1 MVETEEQNGSNS
13 NNSDKREHNK
23 KARFGKNTLALL
35 EAHTSNNSSDTPRT
49 SLSSRNSESS
59 DNEDIGDNLEP
70 ETNWQQVIVNSFFK
84 LIGEEQPR
92 STTHNSERSLRSR
105 RKNSKG
111 TSNTPFIPT
120 AAQLNAPYI
129 EEQDPENYE
138 FLGPSPDINQTSE
151 RHSIDEQS
159 NSMGEPGPSK
169 VRESLKES
177 ILKTKKLATV
187 NRIFSTPG
195 GKKHLQDTNVD
206 LLSFPSLIAVPL
218 LWARKDHKD
227 RRSPPI
233 LVDFLKL
240 AITDSYID
248 ADSKNWQNSFRI
260 ELEYGDV
267 KWVVKRTGFDFITL
281 HLSLNRR
288 TDLPDIPRFPSG
300 ITNWF
305 RANLFNW
312 HTTQVSRQDAA
323 RERREE
329 LEKYLIALIKSL
341 SLHVAYD
348 LYEFLELSAISITRD
363 MGWKGKEGY
372 IENKVERIK
381 KPICF
386 SLRSGE
392 KWEREWVI
400 VRDSDTTPADV
411 FLFDKDFLCEKI
423 NPSGINKVI
432 MIHDHVSIG
441 NSYRRIEMK
450 ADVRTLKEFMESVER
465 VKLSSPWVKQHRFDS
480 YAPIRKK
487 AKAKWYIDGKDYLNA
502 VSQAILAA
510 TSEIYIEDWWLSP
523 ELYLR
528 RPPSENEEFRLDN
541 LLKKKAEEG
550 VMIYIVVYKEVKL
563 ALTLDSQHTK
573 THLRN
578 LHPNIKVQR
587 HPDHGLEGTVFW
599 AKMVVIDSHVAFIG
613 GLDLCFGRYD
623 THEHELSDLDKDK
636 KFVIWPGQDYSNP
649 RIKDFADVAKNA
661 LIDNIERDKFPRM
674 PWHDIAIGMV
684 GQPARDV
691 ARHFVRRWNFI
702 KEEKSGG
709 HLDLPFLLPK
719 GEYVSTRDESRFKG
733 TCNAQLLLSS
743 TFWSTGT
750 NPEYSIYN
758 AYCHLIRNS
767 KHFIYIENQFFVTS
781 TENDPNYEVKN
792 LIGGFLVER
801 IIKAHKSN
809 AKFRVIVVMPLLPA
823 FEADLNSNDAGTI
836 RMVMHWQYVSICR
849 GGRSV
854 LEKIK
859 SAGVNP
865 EDYISFFALRNYGKI
880 SQVESISTNGS
891 VKDKTVNIN
900 PSSIDASVES
910 NEDSQES
917 KNHEN
922 EFPNVS
928 ENNPVDNKQVK
939 PSGDA
944 NNKFVYITE
953 EVYIHSKL
961 LIVDDKYV
969 IIGSANLNDR
979 SQLGYRDSEIAILIE
994 DKSTIKSRMDG
1005 NEYMAS
1011 KFAYT
1016 LRNALFK
1023 EHLGLLEYQDH
1034 SSITKSCLSP
1044 DDPRILREMLKEKD
1058 PDVISSLEKMAP
1070 ENELKHPTKEDLI
1083 VMDPLSDEF
1092 YDYWSKTA
1100 QRNTE
1105 VYRSV
1110 FRCVPD
1116 DNVTTWE
1123 KYENFVPDRTKV
1135 PIGHAAN
1142 QADVETIKDK
1152 LSNVRGHLVEF
1163 PTRFLQSENLLSSVI
1178 SNAVTPAEIFT

>member
-1 MVETEEQNGSNS
+1 MVETEEQNDSNS
-13 NNSDKREHNK
+13 NHSSNKRETQ
-23 KARFGKNTLALL
+23 FGKKTLALL
-35 EAHTSNNSSDTPRT
+35 EAQTD
-49 SLSSRNSESS
+49 
-59 DNEDIGDNLEP
+59 
-70 ETNWQQVIVNSFFK
+70 
-84 LIGEEQPR
+84 QPR
-92 STTHNSERSLRSR
+92 IATNSSERSTRSR

-111 TSNTPFIPT
+111 LNNAPLIPT
-120 AAQLNAPYI
+120 AAQLSAPYI
-129 EEQDPENYE
+129 EEQYPENYE
-138 FLGPSPDINQTSE
+138 FLGPSDINQE
-151 RHSIDEQS
+151 RHSIDEQNDS
-159 NSMGEPGPSK
+159 LSEPGPSK
-169 VRESLKES
+169 ARESFKER
-177 ILKTKKLATV
+177 ILKTKKLAAV
-187 NRIFSTPG
+187 NRILSSPG
-195 GKKHLQDTNVD
+195 GKKHLHATDVD
-206 LLSFPSLIAVPL
+206 LLSLPSLIAVPF
-218 LWARKDHKD
+218 LWSRKDYKD
-227 RRSPPI
+227 RKSPPI

-240 AITDSYID
+240 AITDSYLD
-248 ADSKNWQNSFRI
+248 SDSKNWQNSFRI

-288 TDLPDIPRFPSG
+288 ADLPEIPSFPSG
-300 ITNWF
+300 IGNWF
-305 RANLFNW
+305 KTNLFNW
-312 HTTQVSRQDAA
+312 HTSQVNRQDAA

-329 LEKYLIALIKSL
+329 LEKYLIKLIKTMSL
-341 SLHVAYD
+341 QVAYD

-372 IENKVERIK
+372 IENKVERIR

-386 SLRSGE
+386 FLRSGE

-400 VRDSDTTPADV
+400 VRDSYIGFCSHISDTTPADV
-411 FLFDKDFLCEKI
+411 FLFDKDFVCEKI
-423 NPSGINKVI
+423 DPSGINKVI
-432 MIHDHVSIG
+432 MIHDRISIG

-450 ADVRTLKEFMESVER
+450 ADFRTLKEFMESVER

-487 AKAKWYIDGKDYLNA
+487 TKVKWYVDGKDYLNA

-528 RPPSENEEFRLDN
+528 RPPSENEDFRLDN

-563 ALTLDSQHTK
+563 ALTLDSRHTK
-573 THLRN
+573 TYLRN

-599 AKMVVIDSHVAFIG
+599 AHHEKMVVIDSHVAFIG

-623 THEHELSDLDKDK
+623 THEHELSDLSKEK
-636 KFVIWPGQDYSNP
+636 KFKIWPGQDYSNP
-649 RIKDFADVAKNA
+649 RIKDFSDVAKNFMND
-661 LIDNIERDKFPRM
+661 IIEREKFPRM

-709 HLDLPFLLPK
+709 YLDLPFLLPK

-750 NPEYSIYN
+750 NHENSIYN
-758 AYCHLIRNS
+758 AYCHLIRS
-767 KHFIYIENQFFVTS
+767 AKHFIYIENQFFVTS

-809 AKFRVIVVMPLLPA
+809 EKFRVIVVMPLLPA

-865 EDYISFFALRNYGKI
+865 EDYISFFALRNHGKI
-880 SQVESISTNGS
+880 PQVESISNNGS
-891 VKDKTVNIN
+891 VKDRKANGTL
-900 PSSIDASVES
+900 SSVDVPDASVEP
-910 NEDSQES
+910 NENLQGS
-917 KNHEN
+917 KSHANEIPNRIEN
-922 EFPNVS
+922 G
-928 ENNPVDNKQVK
+928 PVENKQVK
-939 PSGDA
+939 TSDDA
-944 NNKFVYITE
+944 NDKFAYITE

-979 SQLGYRDSEIAILIE
+979 SQLGTRDSEIAILVE
-994 DKSTIKSRMDG
+994 DKSIIKTRMNG

-1016 LRNALFK
+1016 LRSSLFK

-1044 DDPRILREMLKEKD
+1044 DDFRILREMLKEKD
-1058 PDVISSLEKMAP
+1058 PDVISSLEKMTP
-1070 ENELKHPTKEDLI
+1070 ENDLKHPTKEDLI

-1105 VYRSV
+1105 AYRSV

-1123 KYENFVPDRTKV
+1123 QYENFVPDRTKV
-1135 PIGHAAN
+1135 PIGHVAN
-1142 QADVETIKDK
+1142 LQADLEETKTK
-1152 LSNVRGHLVEF
+1152 LSNIRGHLVNF